1 VCDKGFYH
9 NADKNECIDCS
20 EGGKLR
26 ALLTSSGA
34 IVLMVLIV
42 SVGAGCLYRR
52 CHRKRGEENTED
64 FEVVRLEQKM
74 QARWE
79 SAETKLKAL
88 AAFLQIVLNISFTCT
103 VKFPVEFQAVLTTL
117 SLFNLDILP
126 ALGIQCWFNAYDCK
140 TGQLITI

>member
-1 VCDKGFYH
+1 
-9 NADKNECIDCS
+9 
-20 EGGKLR
+20 
-26 ALLTSSGA
+26 
-34 IVLMVLIV
+34 
-42 SVGAGCLYRR
+42 
-52 CHRKRGEENTED
+52 
-64 FEVVRLEQKM
+64 M

-140 TGQLITI
+140 LILFVLPNRRVLLTHILIFDHV